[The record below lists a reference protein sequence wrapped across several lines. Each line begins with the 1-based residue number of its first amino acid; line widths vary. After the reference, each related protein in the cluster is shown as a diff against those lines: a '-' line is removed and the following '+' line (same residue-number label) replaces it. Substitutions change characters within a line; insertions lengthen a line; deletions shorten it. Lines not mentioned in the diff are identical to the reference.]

1 VYVYLIA
8 IVLKKS
14 WCTND
19 AYLLDCNCLEEIMV
33 YKWCILTWLQLSW
46 RNHGVDDD
54 AILDR
59 NLSLKNHGV
68 DDVICDCMNCVEE
81 FWCKWWCTHD
91 GNSHPQC
98 SRHRSQTCALRSLN
112 GSSLAL
118 QTWPMFAWSFPHLE
132 LQDVPEPEWTSDLQN
147 LVMRKSWKAPQDLQV
162 TSSCHGS

>member
-1 VYVYLIA
+1 MIIWGFSVCI
-8 IVLKKS
+8 
-14 WCTND
+14 
-19 AYLLDCNCLEEIMV
+19 LDCNCLEEIMV
-33 YKWCILTWLQLSW
+33 YKWCILTWLQLSC
-46 RNHGVDDD
+46 RNHSVDDD

-59 NLSLKNHGV
+59 DLSLKNHGV
-68 DDVICDCMNCVEE
+68 DDVICDCMNYVEE
-81 FWCKWWCTHD
+81 LWCKWWCTHD

-132 LQDVPEPEWTSDLQN
+132 LQDVPEPEGTSDLQN